1 MYLIEGLFLGFAS
14 ILLIGPV
21 VFILINAS
29 IYNGKKAGISVA
41 LGIIL
46 GDIIYTIACF
56 KGLDY
61 ITNSETFNTYVSYIG
76 FVILFSLGLIY
87 TFKKHRKVNEKDFNP
102 KNELLLNFIK
112 GFSINFFN
120 PFVLSVWLF
129 VANYAKTNFSDESV
143 SFLAA
148 ALLGIFLIDLAK
160 VFLSKY
166 LKDFISSNKLMIFY
180 KISGIIMIL
189 FSLRILYFLISKT
202 TLS

>member
-1 MYLIEGLFLGFAS
+1 MHIIEGLLLGFAS
-14 ILLIGPV
+14 VMLIGPV

-61 ITNSETFNTYVSYIG
+61 ITNSEIFNTYVSYIG
-76 FVILFSLGLIY
+76 FVILFGLGLIY
-87 TFKKHRKVNEKDFNP
+87 TFKKHRKVNDKYFKP
-102 KNELLLNFIK
+102 KNELFLNFMK

-129 VANYAKTNFSDESV
+129 VANYAKTNYSGVSV

-148 ALLGIFLIDLAK
+148 ALLGIFIIDLTK

-166 LKDFISSNKLMIFY
+166 LKDFISSNKLMFFY

-189 FSLRILYFLISKT
+189 FSFRILYFLINN
-202 TLS
+202 LS